1 MLGILLKIIFVPI
14 LIFTGIESSL
24 FNIADFC
31 QPREAKRVDTLVT
44 LQITFSIVIETCCK
58 YF

>member
-14 LIFTGIESSL
+14 LIFIGIESSPL
-24 FNIADFC
+24 NIVDFC
-31 QPREAKRVDTLVT
+31 QLREAKTSDTWIV
-44 LQITFSIVIETCCK
+44 SIVQPVFYIDMKCK

>member
-14 LIFTGIESSL
+14 LIFTGIESSPL
-24 FNIADFC
+24 NIVDFC
-31 QPREAKRVDTLVT
+31 QPREAKMSDTWIV
-44 LQITFSIVIETCCK
+44 SIEKLIFYIDMHCK